1 VYEWVTGEPVPVVP
15 SPNVHV
21 NEYGEPLPPLADAVN
36 VKTVVASPLVGDTSA
51 VTPMA
56 EIVTDV
62 EEEAVPPFPSVAV
75 TVA

>member
-1 VYEWVTGEPVPVVP
+1 
-15 SPNVHV
+15 
-21 NEYGEPLPPLADAVN
+21 VN
-36 VKTVVASPLVGDTSA
+36 VKTVVASPLVGDTPA
-51 VTPMA
+51 VTPML

>member
-1 VYEWVTGEPVPVVP
+1 VTGEPVPAVP
-15 SPNVHV
+15 SPNAHE

-36 VKTVVASPLVGDTSA
+36 VKTVVASPLVGDTFA
-51 VTPMA
+51 VTPMS